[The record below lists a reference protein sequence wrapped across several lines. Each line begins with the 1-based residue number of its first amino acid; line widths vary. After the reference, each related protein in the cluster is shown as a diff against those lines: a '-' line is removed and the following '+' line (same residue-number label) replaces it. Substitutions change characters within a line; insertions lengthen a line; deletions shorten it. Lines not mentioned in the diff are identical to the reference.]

1 MTTLSQLVHPYF
13 DEVAIS
19 NGATEDNLIMS
30 RILLVRLPINVIV
43 DVDYLIQL
51 LETGYNIGSVYHHT
65 QYTRTFANNTF
76 QHIFIIH
83 FKWIIIGSNVVKS
96 LHDCLM
102 TYGYNDICINY
113 ENYIIPI
120 RIFYD
125 VDVEMK
131 MISIQMSSMS
141 NNQIKK
147 QIDIVTASLKKDLRK
162 NYESYEGIVEA
173 DIIMLNENTLHFATK
188 LDSTEKRLEETEIK
202 LQQTTAKLLEVE
214 DSLKWWRKGL
224 YNRIKTLENDLAD
237 KFKELDEQLIRRKKL
252 I

>member
-1 MTTLSQLVHPYF
+1 MTTLSELVHPYF

-19 NGATEDNLIMS
+19 NGATMDNLILS
-30 RILLVRLPINVIV
+30 RFLLVRLPINVIV
-43 DVDYLIQL
+43 DVDYLIQI
-51 LETGYNIGSVYHHT
+51 LETSYNIGSVYHHT
-65 QYTRTFANNTF
+65 QYTRTFENNTF

-113 ENYIIPI
+113 KNYIIPI

-125 VDVEMK
+125 VDIEMK
-131 MISIQMSSMS
+131 MISMQVSSIS

-147 QIDIVTASLKKDLRK
+147 QIDIATTSLKKDLRK

-173 DIIMLNENTLHFATK
+173 DIIMLNENTLHLATK
-188 LDSTEKRLEETEIK
+188 LDSTEKKLEETQIK
-202 LQQTTAKLLEVE
+202 LKQTTEKLLEVE
-214 DSLKWWRKGL
+214 ESLKWWRKGL
-224 YNRIKTLENDLAD
+224 YNRIQTLENDLAK
-237 KFKELDEQLIRRKKL
+237 KFRELNNNTNQRKN
-252 I
+252 